1 AIAAE
6 AGGADRIE
14 LCSALVL
21 GGLTPSH
28 GLFES
33 VRKAVQIPVFPML
46 RPRPGHFVYSAA
58 ELEVAGIDAAHFARA
73 GADGLVFGAL
83 TLEGRV
89 DVDAC
94 AAVCARAPGLAFTFH
109 RAVDASRDPL
119 EAAADI
125 RDRLPA
131 AFTRLLSSGGAK
143 SAPAGVDCLRQIGA
157 ILGAAGGR
165 VQLMVGAGVTRANLA
180 GLLRDTGTRA
190 FHASASAPAPAPPE
204 GAFQHPSIGF
214 GPSGL
219 PEDDW
224 RLLRVTDP
232 GVAAELRAVAQQ
244 FFASR

>member
-1 AIAAE
+1 DPSTAFEFEVCVDSLEGAIAAE

-94 AAVCARAPGLAFTFH
+94 AAVCA
-109 RAVDASRDPL
+109 
-119 EAAADI
+119 
-125 RDRLPA
+125 
-131 AFTRLLSSGGAK
+131 
-143 SAPAGVDCLRQIGA
+143 
-157 ILGAAGGR
+157 
-165 VQLMVGAGVTRANLA
+165 
-180 GLLRDTGTRA
+180 
-190 FHASASAPAPAPPE
+190 
-204 GAFQHPSIGF
+204 
-214 GPSGL
+214 
-219 PEDDW
+219 
-224 RLLRVTDP
+224 
-232 GVAAELRAVAQQ
+232 
-244 FFASR
+244 